1 MEGTQVK
8 PVDCQQLYSDGRH
21 YDLQTRDVVED
32 ISFYLRQARKYGEP
46 VLELACGTGRITI
59 PLAEQGI
66 KITGLDV
73 SEPML
78 SQARKKAAEKG
89 VTVEWVQAD
98 CRDFKLDK
106 KFRLVFLPFNSITH
120 LHDLESIEACFSRVG
135 RHLARDGRFIIDV
148 FVPAMGILMR
158 DPSKRYPVAE
168 YPDPDGKGTVTITES
183 NVYDSAAQ
191 MNRIKWYYSI
201 GGGKE
206 FVKENNMR
214 MFFPQEL
221 VALLKYNGFV
231 IENKFADYGEA
242 PFSSDSGKQL
252 VICHRRD

>member
-1 MEGTQVK
+1 VK
-8 PVDCQQLYSDGRH
+8 PVDCQQLYNDGRH

-32 ISFYLRQARKYGEP
+32 IPFYLRQARKYGEP

-59 PLAEQGI
+59 PIAEQGI
-66 KITGLDV
+66 KITGLDI

-78 SQARKKAAEKG
+78 SQARKKAAAKR
-89 VTVEWVQAD
+89 VNVEWVQAD
-98 CRDFKLDK
+98 CRNFKLGK
-106 KFRLVFLPFNSITH
+106 KFRLIFLPFNSITH
-120 LHDLESIEACFSRVG
+120 LHDLESIEACFFCAK

-168 YPDPDGKGTVTITES
+168 YPDPDGKGTVTITEN
-183 NVYDSAAQ
+183 NVYDGAAQ

-206 FVKENNMR
+206 FIKENNMR

-221 VALLKYNGFV
+221 DALLKYNGFV

-252 VICHRRD
+252 VICYRRD